1 MRPEEYI
8 EFSIRTMCSEYI
20 IKSWT
25 GLVLFLG
32 LLLYLLFVEEI
43 EFGIVGTSL
52 VAFCGILCVLAL
64 RNLFVLYSINNLLK
78 RQAFP
83 LLKAIYRK
91 KSNAVLWIYQ
101 LNTTY
106 TVKNYTSFIPR
117 ISERR
122 KNYIVVVLA
131 DGKKIHIKARGQQHT
146 EELMKFL
153 SEVFPHALIGYGPYQ
168 KADVEARIG
177 RRIRDYFW
185 FEF

>member
-1 MRPEEYI
+1 
-8 EFSIRTMCSEYI
+8 MCTDYI
-20 IKSWT
+20 IKCWV

-32 LLLYLLFVEEI
+32 LLVYLLFFEEI
-43 EFGIVGTSL
+43 EFGIVGISL
-52 VAFCGILCVLAL
+52 VAFCGILCALAL
-64 RNLFVLYSINNLLK
+64 RNLFVLYSINSLLK

-83 LLKAIYRK
+83 LLEAIYRN
-91 KSNAVLWIYQ
+91 KSNAVFWIYE

-106 TVKNYTSFIPR
+106 TIKDYTSFTPR
-117 ISERR
+117 ISVRR
-122 KNYIVVVLA
+122 KNYIVVVME
-131 DGKKIHIKARGQQHT
+131 DGKKIHNKARSQQHIG
-146 EELMKFL
+146 ELMKFL